1 MPLISERHGELGAT
15 LRGARTMTAQLMSQ
29 VIGEVCRRFPFGQSV
44 KTARVERFID
54 SEAWID
60 AGLALI
66 ELELPLWQVRRIAY
80 DGGEWY
86 CALSRDRELPD
97 WLDQSVQAHHQD
109 LALAV
114 LAAFVEAQA
123 LSTPLSQPSVPRV
136 VPTVGHETS
145 ATCVAASCD
154 NFA

>member
-15 LRGARTMTAQLMSQ
+15 LRGARTMSAQLMSQ

-86 CALSRDRELPD
+86 CALSRERELPD
-97 WLDQSVQAHHQD
+97 WLDRYIEVHHGD
-109 LALAV
+109 LALAI
-114 LAAFVEAQA
+114 LGAFIDAYRV
-123 LSTPLSQPSVPRV
+123 SLSQVSPSVPAV
-136 VPTVGHETS
+136 
-145 ATCVAASCD
+145 SCD
-154 NFA
+154 RSAFYEPIRCENFG

>member
-86 CALSRDRELPD
+86 CALSRERELPD
-97 WLDQSVQAHHQD
+97 WLDRYTEVHNGD
-109 LALAV
+109 LALAI
-114 LAAFVEAQA
+114 LGAFIDAYRV
-123 LSTPLSQPSVPRV
+123 SLSQVSPSVPAV
-136 VPTVGHETS
+136 
-145 ATCVAASCD
+145 SCD
-154 NFA
+154 RSAFYEPIRCENFG

>member
-86 CALSRDRELPD
+86 CALSRERELPD
-97 WLDQSVQAHHQD
+97 WLDRYIEVHHGD
-109 LALAV
+109 LALAI
-114 LAAFVEAQA
+114 LGAFIDAYRV
-123 LSTPLSQPSVPRV
+123 SLSQVSPSVPAV
-136 VPTVGHETS
+136 
-145 ATCVAASCD
+145 SCD
-154 NFA
+154 RSAFYEPIRCENFG